1 NYAIRA
7 SNSRLLAGWN
17 NTYNAIYICN
27 NVIDQLENTTV
38 DMDLSLKERWIAE
51 ATVVRSLAYFN
62 LVRVFGDV
70 PFVVNKI
77 SPTEAY
83 DYLREDSNTIYDKL
97 IADLNFAKAI
107 LPPSYS
113 GDDIGRIT
121 SYAASAILSKIYIT
135 KGDVGSAKTELESII
150 NSGLYSLDSN
160 DDGNINVEDYR
171 YIFQPLTKN
180 SREAVLE
187 AQYLAGVNAFNSNHQ
202 NVYTPFHHAFNLPG
216 VPGTYRGQGV
226 NTPSVDL
233 AQEFEEA
240 DPRKEISIMP
250 GYTDLSTGE
259 FVEYP
264 YTFKFFD
271 PNWANPGQNFEIIR
285 YADILLMYAE
295 VTKDPLYLN
304 MVRERVGLPLY
315 GSGDYPSDLYP
326 TIELPIE
333 HERRVELC
341 HEMHRMFDLVRTGRA
356 VQVLQS
362 KGFPFTEQKLL
373 FPIPENAIDVNP
385 GLTQNEG
392 Y

>member
-1 NYAIRA
+1 
-7 SNSRLLAGWN
+7 
-17 NTYNAIYICN
+17 
-27 NVIDQLENTTV
+27 
-38 DMDLSLKERWIAE
+38 
-51 ATVVRSLAYFN
+51 
-62 LVRVFGDV
+62 
-70 PFVVNKI
+70 
-77 SPTEAY
+77 
-83 DYLREDSNTIYDKL
+83 
-97 IADLNFAKAI
+97 
-107 LPPSYS
+107 
-113 GDDIGRIT
+113 
-121 SYAASAILSKIYIT
+121 
-135 KGDVGSAKTELESII
+135 
-150 NSGLYSLDSN
+150 
-160 DDGNINVEDYR
+160 
-171 YIFQPLTKN
+171 
-180 SREAVLE
+180 
-187 AQYLAGVNAFNSNHQ
+187 
-202 NVYTPFHHAFNLPG
+202 
-216 VPGTYRGQGV
+216 
-226 NTPSVDL
+226 
-233 AQEFEEA
+233 
-240 DPRKEISIMP
+240 MP

-304 MVRERVGLPLY
+304 MVRERVSMPLY

-326 TIELPIE
+326 TIELAIE